1 MEIINEKD
9 NNKINNILSNDTQI
23 IKDMLKDNF
32 QCDKEERLVR
42 ILSEFSTVQDCLRN
56 EGIFF
61 TVVIFGSSRAV
72 SYETYESNKIKYENQ
87 LKEFN
92 EKQKNNI
99 PLSDIEIKQYEQTKK
114 DLDRLQKLKWSI
126 KYYSQISELSKKLTL
141 FFETQEGQEAVKNM
155 SSQLPKTHHLFKNK
169 SIETQ
174 ENGEITGSNKITVA
188 VCTGGGPGFME
199 AANKGS
205 KEANGKSLGFSI
217 TYIENMETVGYPI
230 LTHACICTYLP
241 MLCTYLPMLYT
252 YVPMLIHVCPYY
264 THTLYFYHILQ
275 EEYIKEEHKNLKR
288 ELIRS
293 KNEIKRIQSVPLI
306 IGQFLDIIDNNYGI
320 VSSTAG
326 SNYYVRILSTLN
338 KEDLKPS
345 VSVALHRHSH
355 SIVNILPSE
364 SDSSIQLLQVS
375 ERPNVKY
382 TDLGGLDTQKQEMRE
397 AVELPLKSP
406 ELYEK
411 IGIEPPMGILI
422 YGPPGTGK
430 TMLVKAVANE
440 TKVTFIGVVGS
451 EFVQKYLGEGPRM
464 VRDVFRL
471 ARENS
476 PSIIFID
483 EVDAIATKRF
493 DAQTGADREVQRI
506 LLELLNQMDG
516 FDKSTNVKVIM
527 ATNRADTLDPALL
540 RPGRLDRKIEFPLPD
555 RKQKRLIFQTII
567 SKMNVSSDVN
577 IENFVVRTDK
587 ISAADI
593 AAIAQESGMQAI
605 RKNRYIITASD
616 FEQGYRT
623 HVRKQLRDYEFYNI

>member
-1 MEIINEKD
+1 MENVSKY
-9 NNKINNILSNDTQI
+9 L
-23 IKDMLKDNF
+23 
-32 QCDKEERLVR
+32 KEEDYY
-42 ILSEFSTVQDCLRN
+42 I
-56 EGIFF
+56 
-61 TVVIFGSSRAV
+61 
-72 SYETYESNKIKYENQ
+72 
-87 LKEFN
+87 
-92 EKQKNNI
+92 
-99 PLSDIEIKQYEQTKK
+99 
-114 DLDRLQKLKWSI
+114 KLKI
-126 KYYSQISELSKKLTL
+126 LKK
-141 FFETQEGQEAVKNM
+141 
-155 SSQLPKTHHLFKNK
+155 QLDVLN
-169 SIETQ
+169 I
-174 ENGEITGSNKITVA
+174 
-188 VCTGGGPGFME
+188 
-199 AANKGS
+199 
-205 KEANGKSLGFSI
+205 
-217 TYIENMETVGYPI
+217 
-230 LTHACICTYLP
+230 
-241 MLCTYLPMLYT
+241 
-252 YVPMLIHVCPYY
+252 
-264 THTLYFYHILQ
+264 Q

-605 RKNRYIITASD
+605 RKNRYIITAND

>member
-1 MEIINEKD
+1 MRKMENVSKY
-9 NNKINNILSNDTQI
+9 L
-23 IKDMLKDNF
+23 
-32 QCDKEERLVR
+32 KEEDYY
-42 ILSEFSTVQDCLRN
+42 I
-56 EGIFF
+56 
-61 TVVIFGSSRAV
+61 
-72 SYETYESNKIKYENQ
+72 
-87 LKEFN
+87 
-92 EKQKNNI
+92 
-99 PLSDIEIKQYEQTKK
+99 
-114 DLDRLQKLKWSI
+114 KLKI
-126 KYYSQISELSKKLTL
+126 LKK
-141 FFETQEGQEAVKNM
+141 
-155 SSQLPKTHHLFKNK
+155 QLD
-169 SIETQ
+169 
-174 ENGEITGSNKITVA
+174 
-188 VCTGGGPGFME
+188 
-199 AANKGS
+199 
-205 KEANGKSLGFSI
+205 
-217 TYIENMETVGYPI
+217 I
-230 LTHACICTYLP
+230 LNI
-241 MLCTYLPMLYT
+241 
-252 YVPMLIHVCPYY
+252 
-264 THTLYFYHILQ
+264 Q

-567 SKMNVSSDVN
+567 SKMNISSDVN